1 MKKITLPILIVI
13 LLVLIGGIFY
23 IKNKTNTLETDIAL
37 DAKKQ
42 AQDIVE
48 KVGKLIVLPK
58 DETPT
63 IATISDPEKLKGQ
76 AFFAKAKI
84 GDNVLIYTASK
95 KAYLYDS
102 VSNKIL
108 EVAPIDFGD
117 LGKITSQ
124 NTNTPTTPVD
134 NVASTSL
141 KKTKK

>member
-1 MKKITLPILIVI
+1 MLIVI
-13 LLVLIGGIFY
+13 LLVLIGSIFY
-23 IKNKTNTLETDIAL
+23 IKNKTNTLKTDIAL

-42 AQDIVE
+42 AEDLIA
-48 KVGKLIVLPK
+48 KVNKVIVLPK

-84 GDNVLIYTASK
+84 GDNVLIYTVSK
-95 KAYLYDS
+95 KAYLYDP
-102 VSNKIL
+102 VANKIL

-117 LGKITSQ
+117 LGKITNQ
-124 NTNTPTTPVD
+124 NTNTPTVPID